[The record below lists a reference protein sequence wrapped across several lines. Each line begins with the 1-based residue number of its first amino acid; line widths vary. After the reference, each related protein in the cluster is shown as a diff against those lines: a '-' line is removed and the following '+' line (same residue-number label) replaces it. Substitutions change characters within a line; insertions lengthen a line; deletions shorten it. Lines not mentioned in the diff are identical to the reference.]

1 MTSNNAQQLT
11 QKLNQIKMRPS
22 NKTCFDC
29 GEKGT
34 TYACINFGTFICS
47 RCAGLLRELNY
58 KVKGIS
64 VSIFTEKEVEQLD
77 KIGNENAKKVWM
89 AKFKGDEDRLPN
101 PKDSDEVKRFLI
113 DKYNDKKYYKK
124 KKKKDDDE
132 DEEEE
137 ENKKKKKKKNKNK
150 KKESSSS
157 EEESESSSS
166 EEEEK
171 KKKPNKKNN
180 KKKDESS
187 SSSESE
193 SEEEEKKKET

>member
-150 KKESSSS
+150 KKESS
-157 EEESESSSS
+157 
-166 EEEEK
+166 
-171 KKKPNKKNN
+171 
-180 KKKDESS
+180 
-187 SSSESE
+187 
-193 SEEEEKKKET
+193 

>member
-113 DKYNDKKYYKK
+113 DKYNDKKFYKK

>member
-132 DEEEE
+132 DEE
-137 ENKKKKKKKNKNK
+137 
-150 KKESSSS
+150 
-157 EEESESSSS
+157 
-166 EEEEK
+166 
-171 KKKPNKKNN
+171 
-180 KKKDESS
+180 
-187 SSSESE
+187 
-193 SEEEEKKKET
+193 